1 MNEKEIR
8 PEYRELARALVAEF
22 GLYVLDLEAVWG
34 MDGDQPRFMIGP
46 DGQRSMLGL
55 VDGQLWAWTTRHGH
69 DVAGPVKEGRI
80 EGDHC
85 VLSPLADP
93 GLN

>member
-1 MNEKEIR
+1 MNEEEIR
-8 PEYRELARALVAEF
+8 AEYRELARALVAEF
-22 GLYVLDLEAVWG
+22 GLYVLDLDAVWE

-46 DGQRSMLGL
+46 DGQRSTLGL

-69 DVAGPVKEGRI
+69 DVAGPVRDGRI

-85 VLSPLADP
+85 VLSPLANP
-93 GLN
+93 ELN